1 MIKLMMLAL
10 TERVE
15 FHLLLDKRIAQD
27 EIRDIVQA
35 AHQLR

>member
-15 FHLLLDKRIAQD
+15 SYLLLDKRIAQD

-35 AHQLR
+35 VHQLR